1 MARIEGANLP
11 ASKRIEY
18 GLTYVFG
25 IGLKLS
31 RDILTKVKIDFN
43 TRVKDLT
50 DDQIAAIQKEV
61 TNNYVVE
68 GDLRRDI
75 ALSIRR
81 LQDIG
86 CYRGLRHKKGLPVR
100 GQRTK
105 TNARTR
111 KGPRGASI
119 ALKRKIAKK

>member
-31 RDILTKVKIDFN
+31 RDILTKVKINFD

-50 DDQIAAIQKEV
+50 DDQVAAIQKEV
-61 TNNYVVE
+61 ANNYTVE
-68 GDLRRDI
+68 GNLRRDI

-105 TNARTR
+105 TNAR
-111 KGPRGASI
+111 
-119 ALKRKIAKK
+119 